1 MLYVNRGG
9 GKRERRKVDL
19 HSNFFKHLIN
29 KTAIT
34 PQKGYFAI
42 KLKQPHGPF
51 QTKKK
56 LVKTFSTSMAGC
68 QQLLCYFSCFE
79 EIFS

>member
-19 HSNFFKHLIN
+19 HSNVFKNFVN

-34 PQKGYFAI
+34 RQKGYFAI

-51 QTKKK
+51 STKKK
-56 LVKTFSTSMAGC
+56 LVKTFSTSMVVNNFYV
-68 QQLLCYFSCFE
+68 YFSFYE

>member
-56 LVKTFSTSMAGC
+56 IGENLFNIYGRLSTTFM
-68 QQLLCYFSCFE
+68 LFFML
-79 EIFS
+79 